1 MTQLMTN
8 LPSGSP
14 EFKKLLTAGL
24 VCVGAKVEYA
34 TLMGGI
40 GEPEDIANA
49 IAFLALTAY
58 IDLVPT
64 RRCTRLIRRT
74 LPENL

>member
-1 MTQLMTN
+1 MRHVIAGAGRCAMTQLMTN

-34 TLMGGI
+34 T
-40 GEPEDIANA
+40 PA
-49 IAFLALTAY
+49 IKKGAQPGP
-58 IDLVPT
+58 DDEVV
-64 RRCTRLIRRT
+64 
-74 LPENL
+74 